1 MKMTN
6 KEIEIQLSYKD
17 KSRVIS
23 ILKKQKAKRV
33 DEFVLVDKY
42 YGINNVDM
50 NNKKNPLL
58 RIRKKGKNAEFT
70 YKGIIESKDDI
81 WERTELNVKINDPEI
96 LEKILI
102 ALEYKIVSYNE
113 STREVW
119 SLKRT
124 KLFFTKF
131 VKPAV
136 FEFLEIEGKTR
147 KDIDDI
153 LKILGPEVK
162 ALDKNSFSKLDSARN
177 KKSN

>member
-1 MKMTN
+1 MKLAN

-23 ILKKQKAKRV
+23 ILKKNQAKRV
-33 DEFVLVDKY
+33 NGFILVDKY
-42 YGINNVDM
+42 YGLDNADM
-50 NNKKNPLL
+50 DNKKNSLL
-58 RIRKKGKNAEFT
+58 RIRKKGNDAEFT
-70 YKGIIESKDDI
+70 YKGLIESKDDI

-102 ALEYKIVSYNE
+102 ALGYKTVSYNE
-113 STREVW
+113 SVREVW
-119 SLKRT
+119 SFKQT
-124 KLFFTKF
+124 KLFFTRF
-131 VKPAV
+131 IKPAAL
-136 FEFLEIEGKTR
+136 EFLEIEGEAR

-162 ALDKNSFSKLDSARN
+162 TLDKDAFRKLDSARN